1 LSKISQ
7 EEEEKQEGKKRE
19 SVERGSLQGELDLR
33 NVNQEREREREGWF
47 LTLCY
52 SLFIDYLLFLP
63 VVSKVPK
70 ER

>member
-33 NVNQEREREREGWF
+33 NVYQERERERGVV
-47 LTLCY
+47 LD
-52 SLFIDYLLFLP
+52 SLLF
-63 VVSKVPK
+63 SFY
-70 ER
+70 

>member
-33 NVNQEREREREGWF
+33 NVNQERERERERGG
-47 LTLCY
+47 
-52 SLFIDYLLFLP
+52 S
-63 VVSKVPK
+63 
-70 ER
+70 